1 MVTEQLDITT
11 ASSMARRDAR
21 GDAAPHLSGRLRAVV
36 LLAASLRPTPLTA
49 AIGRSLLDLPIERD
63 RTLLDLWSEHVGSLA
78 ASIGTAPLPLRI
90 LRDGDTPAARPSAG
104 AGAAVSVEVDPAEY
118 RGTAGVLRDVTGG
131 YDDADRVLVVNAAQY
146 LVEPL
151 RETAVLLETVGGGG
165 GIGGGGGVSMVAHED
180 GTPSGAMLVTCGCLR
195 LVPSVGFFDMKEQAL
210 PLIAKHYPVRV
221 VSRRELVSKPIRSL
235 SEYIGVLRWHHLTQ
249 RADPLPDDPFR
260 EDWRPVF
267 TIVEDGSDVDA
278 RATVQDSVVL
288 RGGRVEGGA
297 IVVRS
302 LVAPGATVR
311 RGEIVVDRLVGA
323 GVK

>member
-1 MVTEQLDITT
+1 MVTEELNITT
-11 ASSMARRDAR
+11 ASSMDRGDAR
-21 GDAAPHLSGRLRAVV
+21 GDAVPHLSGRLRAVV

-49 AIGRSLLDLPIERD
+49 AIGRSVLDLPVERD
-63 RTLLDLWSEHVGSLA
+63 RTLLDLWSEHVRSLA
-78 ASIGTAPLPLRI
+78 ASLGTAQLPLRI

-151 RETAVLLETVGGGG
+151 RETAVLLETV
-165 GIGGGGGVSMVAHED
+165 GGGGGVSMVAHED

-267 TIVEDGSDVDA
+267 TIVEDGSEVDA

-288 RGGRVEGGA
+288 RGGRVERGA

-311 RGEIVVDRLVGA
+311 RGEIVVDRLIGA
-323 GVK
+323 GMK